1 MRYIFAKDEKV
12 KVTAE
17 WGDWARYKGHYATV
31 VEGPLPGDDVYWVE
45 LDTKWQIK
53 IHGRELFAV

>member
-17 WGDWARYKGHYATV
+17 WGDWARYKGRYATV
-31 VEGPLPGDDVYWVE
+31 VAGPLDGDDFYWVE

-53 IHGRELFAV
+53 IHGRELFAL

>member
-1 MRYIFAKDEKV
+1 MRYIFVKDEKV

-17 WGDWARYKGHYATV
+17 CGDWARFKGHHATV

-53 IHGRELFAV
+53 IHGRELLQV